1 MAILSGKPE
10 SKSTAAAKAAV
21 AKLQDLSAKELI
33 QRAFERRAIESVTWA
48 MPAVNFDLMHQALI
62 EAGSGPIFTCD
73 PCGYG

>member
-33 QRAFERRAIESVTWA
+33 QRAFEARYQSVHSVIH
-48 MPAVNFDLMHQALI
+48 M
-62 EAGSGPIFTCD
+62 
-73 PCGYG
+73 